1 MSIFINSRISEQIE
15 LLLALISVV
24 KFDIEL
30 KDETSDMFVSLDE
43 TIILELWCMV
53 DLMTADDLFCKL
65 EMKALIF

>member
-43 TIILELWCMV
+43 KIIL
-53 DLMTADDLFCKL
+53 
-65 EMKALIF
+65 